1 MTQMYLWQPGLTF
14 STCGPFSKKE
24 ERIQKNE
31 KIEDSIYIYQN
42 ELNNVCF

>member
-1 MTQMYLWQPGLTF
+1 MTQMHLGQPGLTF

-31 KIEDSIYIYQN
+31 KIEDSIYIFQN
-42 ELNNVCF
+42 ELNKVCF